1 MKSFCLSIILLCGI
15 SASFSQFAVDVQAKG
30 SVNSTWLINK
40 NISDLGERQDYA
52 AGWGSSYGIAGNI
65 YAGIIGLGIEFH
77 YATHNASYEGV
88 ISEFNTVLDTY
99 SSEVNLKTIQIPL
112 LLKFQSERGSY
123 IEIGPQLTT
132 ISSANY
138 NRSGTLPIV
147 GTYSSDPKDVSEQYS
162 ESYLSGVLGFGTKI
176 PLSEGFPL
184 GILIGIRLQY
194 SFGDLMGVDGEGLS
208 LGSEEEPSFFHPT
221 HEPTQAISGGAV
233 LGLTYTIK

>member
-1 MKSFCLSIILLCGI
+1 MKSLFLSVALLCVTY
-15 SASFSQFAVDVQAKG
+15 SSFAQFSIDVQAKG
-30 SVNSTWLINK
+30 SANSTWLINK

-65 YAGIIGLGIEFH
+65 YAGIIGVGIEIH

-99 SSEVNLKTIQIPL
+99 NSEVNLETIQIPL

-123 IEIGPQLTT
+123 IEIGPQLTNIT
-132 ISSANY
+132 SANY
-138 NRSGTLPIV
+138 NRSGTIPIV
-147 GTYSSDPKDVSEQYS
+147 GSYTSDPKDVSEQYS
-162 ESYLSGVLGFGTKI
+162 KSYLSGVLGFGAKI

-184 GILIGIRLQY
+184 GVLIGIRLQY
-194 SFGDLMGVDGEGLS
+194 SFGDLMGVDGEGLA
-208 LGSEEEPSFFHPT
+208 LGSEDDPSFFYPT

-233 LGLTYTIK
+233 IGLTYTIK